1 MDTDSDWPILVL
13 LREYKRALATFEQAS
28 NALTAALVDRDTST
42 DDLPALFTAES
53 SARDAVVVSRMRIL
67 TFWRQS
73 ELDLDP
79 LSVLHSQACTPSPSP
94 RRSLQGI

>member
-1 MDTDSDWPILVL
+1 MDTDSDWPVLVL

-79 LSVLHSQACTPSPSP
+79 LSVLHSHSYSEAHA
-94 RRSLQGI
+94 

>member
-1 MDTDSDWPILVL
+1 MDTDSDWPVLVL

-73 ELDLDP
+73 EPDLDP
-79 LSVLHSQACTPSPSP
+79 LSVLPSHSYSEAHA
-94 RRSLQGI
+94 